1 MPTYK
6 YKAINKT
13 GEKIEG
19 NYTAKSKSEVIYM
32 LRQNQNLPVKI
43 EEVIEKEN
51 VLNFESFK
59 KIKVKDIAIF
69 CRQFYTM
76 LNAGVTVLNVLD
88 TLRYQTENKKLKAV
102 VGEVYEEVQKGLTFA
117 EALKKHQKIFP
128 DLLINM
134 VEAGEVSGT
143 LDVIMDR
150 MAVHYEKENKIT
162 NKVKGAM
169 MYPIILSIVSI
180 LVVVFLLTFI
190 MPTFVGMFEGSGVE
204 LPLPTRILL
213 MISGIIINY
222 WYFVFTALLLMIL
235 GIKKYIGT
243 NNGQFLI
250 DHIKFKIPI
259 VKGTTQK
266 VITSRFTRTLS
277 TLLAS
282 GIPLIQALDIVSRI
296 VGNVVVEKGIL
307 KAKEDVRKGIDLA
320 TPIKQMDVFPPMAES
335 MIRIGEESGTLDE
348 ILDKTAN
355 FYDEEVEAALQK
367 MTTLI
372 EPIMIVVMAIVV
384 GSIVIA
390 MVMPMF
396 EMMNTIQ
403 V

>member
-6 YKAINKT
+6 YKAISKL
-13 GEKIEG
+13 GEKLEG
-19 NYTAKSKSEVIYM
+19 TYTAKNKNEVISM
-32 LRQNQNLPVKI
+32 LRQNQNIPVKI
-43 EEVIEKEN
+43 EELIEKKDI
-51 VLNFESFK
+51 LSFDSLK
-59 KIKVKDIAIF
+59 KVKVKDIAIF

-88 TLRYQTENKKLKAV
+88 TLRLQTENKKLALV
-102 VGEVYEEVQKGLTFA
+102 IGEVYEEVQKGLTFA
-117 EALKKHQKIFP
+117 ESLKRHRKTFP

-143 LDVIMDR
+143 LDIIMDR

-162 NKVKGAM
+162 NKIKGAM
-169 MYPIILSIVSI
+169 MYPIILSIVSM

-190 MPTFVGMFEGSGVE
+190 MPTFVSMFEGSGVE

-222 WYFVFTALLLMIL
+222 WYFVFTALLLVIW
-235 GIKKYIGT
+235 GIKRYIGT
-243 NNGQFLI
+243 SKGQFLM

-296 VGNVVVEKGIL
+296 VGNVIVEKGIL
-307 KAKEDVRKGIDLA
+307 KAKEDVRKGVDLA
-320 TPIKQMDVFPPMAES
+320 TPIKQMGVFPPMAES
-335 MIRIGEESGTLDE
+335 MIRIGEESGALDE

-372 EPIMIVVMAIVV
+372 EPIMIVIMAIVV

-396 EMMNTIQ
+396 DMMNTIQ
-403 V
+403 M

>member
-296 VGNVVVEKGIL
+296 VGNVIVEKGIL
-307 KAKEDVRKGIDLA
+307 KAKEDVRKGVDLA
-320 TPIKQMDVFPPMAES
+320 TPIKQMGVFPPMAES
-335 MIRIGEESGTLDE
+335 MIRIGEESGALDE

-372 EPIMIVVMAIVV
+372 EPVMIVVMAIVV